1 MINIIAKIVYRIR
14 YRYCMMRFARNL
26 RVLLNRVNEIEQ
38 NADWMTRVGIRNAK
52 EELLKDVEN
61 ARTREELSAAFAG
74 FDARMDEIVA
84 LSGRAPAYN

>member
-1 MINIIAKIVYRIR
+1 MINAVTGIINRIR

-52 EELLKDVEN
+52 EELLKDIEN
-61 ARTREELSAAFAG
+61 AQTKEELGAAFAE

-84 LSGRAPAYN
+84 LSGRTPAFN